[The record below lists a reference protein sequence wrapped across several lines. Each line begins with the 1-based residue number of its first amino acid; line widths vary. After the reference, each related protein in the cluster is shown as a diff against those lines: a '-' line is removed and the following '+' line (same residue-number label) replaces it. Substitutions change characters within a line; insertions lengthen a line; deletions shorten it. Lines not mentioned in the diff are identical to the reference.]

1 MPTMYD
7 IARTIKLPGVK
18 ATVTFHPEHLTPRV
32 RNAVRRMIDSG
43 IVKGYGQSAQVAKR
57 LLKYGGISYLATSR
71 YGVGRHGY
79 FEFSDDVKAQLR
91 ELHEVYLLSDAFGK
105 ADDNYIRS
113 QRVYME
119 SFVQRTREFVPIYT
133 EEISAQFAAVA
144 MQGRRQIDKD
154 KTAVL
159 LAEFDCNASIPF
171 NHI

>member
-1 MPTMYD
+1 MQTVYE

-18 ATVTFHPEHLTPRV
+18 TTVTFNSEHLTPRV

-43 IVKGYGQSAQVAKR
+43 IVRGYGTAAKLAKR
-57 LLKYGGISYLATSR
+57 LMGYGRISYVAVTKYGVALDG
-71 YGVGRHGY
+71 H
-79 FEFSDDVKAQLR
+79 FEFSPDAEAQLR

-113 QRVYME
+113 QRVFME

-144 MQGRRQIDKD
+144 LQGRYKADADR
-154 KTAVL
+154 TAAL
-159 LAEFDCNASIPF
+159 LAEFDCGAAIPF
-171 NHI
+171 NLV